1 MGKKL
6 YVGNLSYSTSES
18 DLQRLFEPHGTVE
31 SAQIIMDR
39 ETGRSKGFAFVE
51 MSTDQE
57 AEAAIEA
64 LYGDLL
70 ANDPVNFRISVPTL
84 LVQWG
89 ADRLIVPESTLA
101 LRDSLARKGTPVSFR
116 AYIGATHGSVLA
128 AAADDVAAWLAG
140 RFK

>member
-51 MSTDQE
+51 MSTEDE
-57 AEAAIEA
+57 AKRAVERLNGVELGGRVIFVSEA
-64 LYGDLL
+64 Y
-70 ANDPVNFRISVPTL
+70 
-84 LVQWG
+84 
-89 ADRLIVPESTLA
+89 
-101 LRDSLARKGTPVSFR
+101 
-116 AYIGATHGSVLA
+116 
-128 AAADDVAAWLAG
+128 
-140 RFK
+140 

>member
-1 MGKKL
+1 MGRKL

-64 LYGDLL
+64 LNGHESGGRKLTVNEARPREERGGGRSGGGYG
-70 ANDPVNFRISVPTL
+70 
-84 LVQWG
+84 G
-89 ADRLIVPESTLA
+89 
-101 LRDSLARKGTPVSFR
+101 G
-116 AYIGATHGSVLA
+116 GG
-128 AAADDVAAWLAG
+128 G
-140 RFK
+140 RRY